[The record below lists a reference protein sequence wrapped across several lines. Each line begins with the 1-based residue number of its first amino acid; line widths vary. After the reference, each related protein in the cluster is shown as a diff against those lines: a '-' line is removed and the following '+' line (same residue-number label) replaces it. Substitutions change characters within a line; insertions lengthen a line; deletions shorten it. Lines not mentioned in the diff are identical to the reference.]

1 MSAGEHFVYQYLDR
15 SSGATVYV
23 GYGMATDR
31 ALSHAK
37 TSHNDGLRAWLE
49 KGEFELRIAGPY
61 ASKQEGFAVEAALI
75 SAISPKFNKHPGN
88 GPKFRPLGVP
98 EELADRPSM
107 TPLTVDEIG
116 AQAGGAL
123 IVYIAPGT
131 TMMPDGRP
139 KYDPAHPDPA
149 TVAIDVEAWWQVD
162 RHLKDWAAHPD
173 AGPQV
178 LVGAYGRPGHRFVI
192 GAYAIDTSR
201 WGKDRDTNTD
211 SRGRWRIPLVDKTQQ
226 DAANLCGRRIES
238 LKFGQ
243 FPSSHYKWVADD
255 GTVRWPLPKD
265 TTPATAS
272 EAS

>member
-1 MSAGEHFVYQYLDR
+1 MTTGEHFVYQYLDR
-15 SSGATVYV
+15 SNGATVYV

-49 KGEFELRIAGPY
+49 KGAFELRIAGPY
-61 ASKQEGFAVEAALI
+61 ASKKEGFAVEAALI

-98 EELADRPSM
+98 EELAERPSM
-107 TPLTVDEIG
+107 TPLTVAEIG
-116 AQAGGAL
+116 TQAGGAL

-131 TMMPDGRP
+131 TMADGRP

-149 TVAIDVEAWWQVD
+149 TVAIDVEAWWQIG
-162 RHLKDWAAHPD
+162 RHLAGWSDAPD

-192 GAYAIDTSR
+192 GSYKIDTAQ
-201 WGKDRDTNTD
+201 WGADKAENTD
-211 SRGRWRIPLVDKTQQ
+211 SRGRWRVPLVDKTHQ
-226 DAANLCGRRIES
+226 DTAELCGRRIES

-243 FPSSHYKWVADD
+243 FPSSHYLVVGAD
-255 GTVRWPLPKD
+255 GKVRWPLPKETVPD
-265 TTPATAS
+265 NDGS
-272 EAS
+272 D

>member
-1 MSAGEHFVYQYLDR
+1 MSIGEHFVYQYLDR

-31 ALSHAK
+31 AISHAK

-61 ASKQEGFAVEAALI
+61 KSKEEGFAVEAALI

-98 EELADRPSM
+98 EELAERPSM
-107 TPLTVDEIG
+107 APMTIAEIG
-116 AQAGGAL
+116 IQAGGAL

-131 TMMPDGRP
+131 SMADGRP

-149 TVAIDVEAWWQVD
+149 TVAIDVEAWWQVGQ
-162 RHLKDWAAHPD
+162 RIKDWAADP
-173 AGPQV
+173 ASGPQV

-192 GAYAIDTSR
+192 GSYQIDTTR
-201 WGKDRDTNTD
+201 WGVNPNGNTD
-211 SRGRWRIPLVDKTQQ
+211 NRGRWRIPLVDRTQQ
-226 DAANLCGRRIES
+226 DAADLCGRRIDG
-238 LKFGQ
+238 LKFGRNLHD
-243 FPSSHYKWVADD
+243 HYKFVAAD
-255 GTVRWPLPKD
+255 GSVRWPLPKAD
-265 TTPATAS
+265 APLP
-272 EAS
+272 EAEPK